1 MAKKTNGVLRN
12 TVIVTLTVSPK
23 HTRRAVKASIG
34 PPLALATW

>member
-12 TVIVTLTVSPK
+12 TVTLTVSPK